1 MNAAASKHKR
11 TELPLLPLRD
21 MVVFPKIVSALFIGR
36 TRSLA
41 ALKSIMDKKGS
52 GRQILLL
59 TQRDESEDEP
69 DAKALHQTGVV
80 ATVLQVFKM
89 SNGIYKVMV
98 EGEYRASIEEVIDEG
113 EYLRASVSEL
123 EEKSDADNLEKA
135 QAMTAS
141 LMKKFENY
149 VSMTSRGGAGGEAM
163 AALSGL
169 DNDPGRLAD
178 MVASH
183 VNMKIARR
191 QELLE
196 TRDIV
201 ERIEKLLVAM
211 DMEAWLMKLDRR
223 LQKQV
228 KKQMEKSQQEY
239 YLNEK
244 LKAIQKELGE
254 IDSNSASDF
263 DQMERALRASGMP
276 KTALEKGLN
285 ELKKLK
291 MMSPLSAEASVLRS
305 YLDWMTSMPW
315 NKRSRLSLDIAK
327 ARRILDE
334 DHYGLDKVK
343 ERILEQLAVH
353 KRVKRIRG
361 PILCLVG
368 PPGVGKTSLGESIA
382 RATNRKFVRLS
393 LGGVRDE
400 AEIRGHR
407 RTYIGSMPGRII
419 QKISGAGTMNP
430 LFLLDEIDKM
440 GMDYRGDPAAALLE
454 VLDPEQ
460 NQSFSD
466 HYLELGYDLSE
477 VMFICTANSLSIPP
491 ALLDRMEIIHLP
503 GYTENEKLTIARQFL
518 LPKQMKSGGLLES
531 ELSFSDEALLD
542 IIRYYTQE
550 SGVRGL
556 EKEIAKI
563 ARKVV
568 LENFEGSIGSSTGR
582 TKSRSKKNVKSKA
595 AAAKTVEAVDL
606 ERYCG
611 VRRHDYGRAD
621 AVNEIARVY
630 GLAWTNSGGDLLTIE
645 ASVVPGRAR
654 QTLTGSLG
662 DVMKESIQAAMS
674 VVRSRAR
681 ALGIPSNFLEKRDVH
696 IHVPEGATPKDG
708 PSAGVCMCVALLSAL
723 TRIPVRAD
731 VGMTGEITL
740 GGQVLPV
747 GGLKEKLLAAQRAGL
762 RQVLI
767 PYKNKRNLNEI
778 DDEIKKGIDIR
789 PVSTIDEVLELAL
802 EYMPKPLK
810 ARKRP
815 SKAAGAGMDRREQ
828 PLMSKMSLPADAARG
843 VEGPGAGT

>member
-1 MNAAASKHKR
+1 MNAVATKR
-11 TELPLLPLRD
+11 KRIELPLLPLRD
-21 MVVFPKIVSALFIGR
+21 MVVFPKNVSALFIGR
-36 TRSLA
+36 KRSLA
-41 ALKSIMDKKGS
+41 ALKRITDMEGGD
-52 GRQILLL
+52 RRILLL
-59 TQRDESEDEP
+59 TQRSESEEEPSADE
-69 DAKALHQTGVV
+69 LYRVGVV

-89 SNGIYKVMV
+89 SNGIYKVMA
-98 EGEYRASIEEVIDEG
+98 EGEYRSKVESIDEADG
-113 EYLRASVSEL
+113 YLSARVSAL
-123 EEKSDADNLEKA
+123 GDGDVSDDLEKA
-135 QAMTAS
+135 QAMTGN
-141 LMKKFENY
+141 LMKKFESYIGMIN
-149 VSMTSRGGAGGEAM
+149 RGGSGEIM
-163 AALSGL
+163 ATASGL
-169 DNDPGRLAD
+169 DNEPGRLAD

-196 TRDIV
+196 TLDVV
-201 ERIEKLLVAM
+201 ERMEKLMVAM

-254 IDSNSASDF
+254 IDANSASDF
-263 DQMERALRASGMP
+263 DQIEKALRDSGMP
-276 KTALEKGLN
+276 KMALNKGFS

-291 MMSPLSAEASVLRS
+291 MMSPLSAEASVLRG
-305 YLDWMTSMPW
+305 YLDWLTSMPW

-327 ARRILDE
+327 AREILDR

-343 ERILEQLAVH
+343 DRILEQLAVH

-419 QKISGAGTMNP
+419 QKLSAAGTMNP

-477 VMFICTANSLSIPP
+477 VMFVCTANSLSIPS
-491 ALLDRMEIIHLP
+491 ALLDRMEIIRLP

-518 LPKQMKSGGLLES
+518 LPKQMKSSGLDEG
-531 ELSFSDEALLD
+531 ELAFSDEALLD
-542 IIRYYTQE
+542 VVRYYTQE

-563 ARKVV
+563 CRKVV
-568 LENFEGSIGSSTGR
+568 LEQFEDATASKTGKR
-582 TKSRSKKNVKSKA
+582 KRATKAKNKGAVKSA
-595 AAAKTVEAVDL
+595 AARTIKSSDL

-611 VRRHDYGRAD
+611 VRRHDYGSAD

-674 VVRSRAR
+674 VVRSRAST
-681 ALGIPSNFLEKRDVH
+681 LGVPANFLEKHDVH

-747 GGLKEKLLAAQRAGL
+747 GGLKEKLLAAQRGGL

-767 PYKNKRNLNEI
+767 PSKNERNLSEI

-789 PVSTIDEVLELAL
+789 PVATIDEVLALAL
-802 EYMPKPLK
+802 ESMPKPVK
-810 ARKRP
+810 ARKRSTKSNGMPRVQPMMSRTSRP
-815 SKAAGAGMDRREQ
+815 SENQVRD
-828 PLMSKMSLPADAARG
+828 S
-843 VEGPGAGT
+843 GT